1 MGEDGSEDDLGSFID
16 SDEEDDDYDPET
28 MELFANRQ
36 LHDYDRDLEDAKTL
50 AAQYK
55 EKPVELT
62 SWEIA
67 RKAKKRMREES
78 APDRE
83 KTMTAEELEQEE
95 AIQREIEKRRQLQD
109 AKRRKMDIR
118 REQETERLKLEE
130 KEKKKRLMEER
141 KEQMNMTDLEKLEKE
156 MSKEVREGLKEV
168 AVLDAY
174 GPCLSPRDE
183 LGDESFDVAGCRAE
197 SHMENYVES
206 FLQVRDGR

>member
-67 RKAKKRMREES
+67 RKEKKRMREES
-78 APDRE
+78 APDRGE

-118 REQETERLKLEE
+118 
-130 KEKKKRLMEER
+130 
-141 KEQMNMTDLEKLEKE
+141 
-156 MSKEVREGLKEV
+156 
-168 AVLDAY
+168 
-174 GPCLSPRDE
+174 
-183 LGDESFDVAGCRAE
+183 
-197 SHMENYVES
+197 
-206 FLQVRDGR
+206 